1 MRDPGQ
7 RHWDLNGSAPRS
19 DDGRMITPTTIIP
32 YMLSDADFRV
42 RFLAASSTAK
52 LFELCAEL
60 GLSEDALF
68 NDIRDNTITNVVETE
83 RMLTQILCNANMV
96 IMAGSRRRAP
106 YQLLVRIS
114 GQSPELAEVAIVTLQ
129 GVATRLGFKSLA
141 QLYMYYARYFTWSDL
156 RNAQTKP
163 ASEIAERL
171 PYRACGFDTLRDARL
186 ADFGRTA
193 SWILQYNEA
202 NDAFLT
208 MCEVIGRSPQE
219 VRRDCFAESCALAIV
234 LGQTDVAQVA
244 DRLSEFAY
252 GAGAV
257 DVHQQEQLFDSA
269 LDEIVA
275 ETFSLVWSRE
285 WPTGSPAFLQH
296 DPIAGAAFSDLLK
309 LDEPYIS
316 HAEPPPPHFPPEQII
331 AAAEWLETQRKVFNT
346 SAIVFSIMQRLL
358 SAVSDAVFVSDRCR
372 RLLALTMALALAHRT
387 TRDLT
392 IQAFLIDVL
401 TSILAEGD
409 VVSLAAPMLESSFAV
424 ALQLVAKSKPG
435 AAASRRLCEQLLN
448 AARACESLRGVVL
461 DAREETAVQRL
472 YAALEAGV
480 QKLTLFGEAT
490 VAEAALL
497 WPRPTFSLA
506 SISIDQICQALASSF
521 APIDKFPIATKLLAH
536 PQYPELLRR
545 PDRRRVAWHLM
556 QAVRPDGLPS
566 SEDSLTFARIVY
578 DLAGEYESPSVGD
591 PECTKIETLGVA
603 KPDNMDG
610 ARKLIVGLVLD
621 QLRNDDRRTAD
632 LAFQAA
638 RLVFGIDGTAA
649 LFADDAK
656 DNEGIGNLVT
666 KLAWPAL
673 QRPDRQRGPG
683 PRTLNELESHDW
695 VRMSADIDPWS
706 KSLAEL
712 LADVL
717 AAKDPLFGQVVP
729 IARASASFARAI
741 LPPLCHS
748 LLLSGAVTDD
758 GVPTAALSS
767 YFQRLLGYADAAV
780 ESVGLVVDVIVNL
793 RKHARPEIRSSQ
805 PSRFDT
811 WLSIPW
817 INVAQGA
824 IKTGR
829 HLTALLCLDLAHEYD
844 RLFAVNAQGHPYSR
858 ARDDKA
864 QQLLYAIYENIDE
877 PDGFYGR
884 QSSDVREALLRRYR
898 HEGNWDGAFRAWG
911 ARHEAQVYHPDRRDS
926 AATGGV
932 VAALASFGFNR
943 LALDVWQPARLSG
956 SLAEKDIASDLP
968 YELAWRTDV
977 WDLPVE
983 RAATS
988 TSSATLYTALKAC
1001 RTSRSADAARTLT
1014 IDALTSEV
1022 QKFGRV
1028 CLDYPKPD
1036 PNTTSTLL
1044 ALREAVDFGTITA
1057 ESGLVAKMAGVPE
1070 QTR

>member
-141 QLYMYYARYFTWSDL
+141 QLYLYYARYFTWSDL

-234 LGQTDVAQVA
+234 LGQTDVVQVA
-244 DRLSEFAY
+244 NRLSEFAY

-257 DVHQQEQLFDSA
+257 DVRQQEQLFDSA

-275 ETFSLVWSRE
+275 EAFSLVWSRE
-285 WPTGSPAFLQH
+285 WPIGAPAFLQH
-296 DPIAGAAFSDLLK
+296 DPKAGAAFADLLK

-316 HAEPPPPHFPPEQII
+316 YAEPPPPHFQPEQII
-331 AAAEWLETQRKVFNT
+331 AAAEWLDTQRRVFST
-346 SAIVFSIMQRLL
+346 SAIVFSVMQRLL

-372 RLLALTMALALAHRT
+372 RLLALAMALALAHRT

-392 IQAFLIDVL
+392 IQAFLIDGM

-409 VVSLAAPMLESSFAV
+409 VVCLAAPMLESSFAV
-424 ALQLVAKSKPG
+424 ALQLVGKSKPG

-448 AARACESLRGVVL
+448 AARACESLRGVAL
-461 DAREETAVQRL
+461 DAQEEAAAQRL

-497 WPRPTFSLA
+497 WPRPTFALA

-536 PQYPELLRR
+536 PQYPELLSR
-545 PDRRRVAWHLM
+545 PDRRKVAWHLM
-556 QAVRPDGLPS
+556 QAVRPDALPS
-566 SEDSLTFARIVY
+566 SEDSLAFARIVY
-578 DLAGEYESPSVGD
+578 DLAGEYEPPSVGD

-610 ARKLIVGLVLD
+610 ARKLMVGLVLD

-656 DNEGIGNLVT
+656 DAEGTGNLVA

-673 QRPDRQRGPG
+673 QRPDRRRRPG

-695 VRMSADIDPWS
+695 VRMSADTDPWS
-706 KSLAEL
+706 KNLAEL

-748 LLLSGAVTDD
+748 LLLSGAVADD

-780 ESVGLVVDVIVNL
+780 ESVGLVVDVIVSL

-817 INVAQGA
+817 IYVAQGA

-844 RLFAVNAQGHPYSR
+844 HLFAVNAQGHPYSR
-858 ARDDKA
+858 AHDDKA

-898 HEGNWDGAFRAWG
+898 HEGNWDGAFKAWG

-956 SLAEKDIASDLP
+956 SLTEKDIASDLP

-1001 RTSRSADAARTLT
+1001 RTSRSADSARTLT
-1014 IDALTSEV
+1014 IDALTLEV

-1044 ALREAVDFGTITA
+1044 ALREAVDFGTVTS
-1057 ESGLVAKMAGVPE
+1057 EPGLVAQMAGVPE
-1070 QTR
+1070 ETR